1 MSLVNIIGVSL
12 SFADREI
19 FKNVAFR
26 IEAGDRIGLAGPNGS
41 GKTTL
46 LKIIIG
52 EVASDAGEVRI
63 TKGVRVSY
71 LSQDGRENLTGPI
84 LDSVY
89 KSAPGRIEV
98 LDGIKKIENMLSSIL
113 SEEEQARLA
122 QQLADLHHRYSA
134 LEDMYPRHKAEKIL
148 IGLGFKSNELYNDMS
163 ILSGGWKTRAALAS
177 MLFQEPDL
185 LLMDE
190 PTNHLDVPSVHWL
203 ELFLKTYKG
212 AIVLVSHDRDF
223 LNRQTKRTIAIEIEG
238 LRIYNGN
245 YDHYL
250 RAREEEEI
258 FLEAQ
263 TKRTEQKVKDAQKF
277 IDRFRYKSSKARQ
290 AQSKIKLIEKIEL
303 VQTYKPRKTIHF
315 SFPDVARSGRDVV
328 SIRDLSKSFE
338 NKIVFQNLN
347 LSILRGEKI
356 ALIGPNGSGKT
367 TLLKIIAGELEQ
379 TKGNT
384 VLGHGV
390 EMSYF
395 AQHHSEM
402 LHQSKTV
409 VEEVYASAPT
419 ASITFIRN
427 ACGAFLFSGSDVDKP
442 VPVLSGGERARVA
455 LAKLLVNPGN
465 FMIMDEPTNHLDL
478 YSSEIL
484 IEALSK
490 YEGTLL
496 FVSHNQSFISKLAT
510 KIWDL
515 DKGSITEYHGS
526 LSEYYDHLE
535 KEWDNTRSEVYPQN
549 IPADIISE
557 RKSKKDIKR
566 EQAEQRKLKRER
578 LKPLKDELDSVEE
591 CIEKNEKREAELNG
605 LLADP
610 DLFADQSKSV
620 PLMKEYKQI
629 KEDLEEL
636 MVRWEHLNSELEIAE
651 SEFASDIETT

>member
-1 MSLVNIIGVSL
+1 MSLVNIIGLSL

-19 FKNVAFR
+19 FKNAGFR
-26 IEAGDRIGLAGPNGS
+26 IEAGDRIGLVGPNGS

-46 LKIIIG
+46 LKIITG
-52 EVASDAGEVRI
+52 EITPDSGDVRI
-63 TKGVRVSY
+63 TKGVRMSY
-71 LSQDGRENLTGPI
+71 LAQDSRENLTGPI
-84 LDSVY
+84 LDSIY
-89 KSAPGRIEV
+89 KSAPGRTDA
-98 LDGIKKIENMLSSIL
+98 LDGIQKIEAIL
-113 SEEEQARLA
+113 PYVQSQEEQAGLA
-122 QQLADLHHRYSA
+122 QKLADLHHKYST

-148 IGLGFKSNELYNDMS
+148 MGLGFRPDELNNDMS

-190 PTNHLDVPSVHWL
+190 PTNHLDVPSIHWL

-212 AIVLVSHDRDF
+212 ALVLVSHDRDF
-223 LNRQTKRTIAIEIEG
+223 LNRQTKRTIAIEVEG

-250 RAREEEEI
+250 KAREEEER

-263 TKRTEQKVKDAQKF
+263 AKRTEQKVKDAQKF

-303 VQTYKPRKTIHF
+303 VQTYKPQKIIHF
-315 SFPDVARSGRDVV
+315 SFPDIERSGREVV
-328 SIRDLSKSFE
+328 SIKDLSKSFE
-338 NKIVFQNLN
+338 NKIVFQDLNLN
-347 LSILRGEKI
+347 ILRGEKI

-379 TKGNT
+379 TRGDA

-402 LHQSKTV
+402 LHQSKTI
-409 VEEVYASAPT
+409 VEEVYASAPK

-427 ACGAFLFSGSDVDKP
+427 ACGAFLFSGNDVDKP
-442 VPVLSGGERARVA
+442 TSVLSGGERARVA
-455 LAKLLVNPGN
+455 LAKLLVCPGN

-490 YEGTLL
+490 YNGTLL

-515 DKGSITEYHGS
+515 DKGVITEYHGS
-526 LSEYYDHLE
+526 LYEYYDHLE
-535 KEWDNTRSEVYPQN
+535 KMWDNARLEVYPKN
-549 IPADIISE
+549 IPVDNISE

-566 EQAEQRKLKRER
+566 EQAEQRKLRRER
-578 LKPLKDELDSVEE
+578 LKPLKDELALVEE
-591 CIEKNEKREAELNG
+591 HIEKNEKRETELNE
-605 LLADP
+605 LLANP
-610 DLFADQSKSV
+610 ELFADRSKSV

-629 KEDLEEL
+629 KEDLEKL
-636 MVRWEHLNSELEIAE
+636 MGRWEHLNSELEIAE
-651 SEFASDIETT
+651 SEFSSDAETI